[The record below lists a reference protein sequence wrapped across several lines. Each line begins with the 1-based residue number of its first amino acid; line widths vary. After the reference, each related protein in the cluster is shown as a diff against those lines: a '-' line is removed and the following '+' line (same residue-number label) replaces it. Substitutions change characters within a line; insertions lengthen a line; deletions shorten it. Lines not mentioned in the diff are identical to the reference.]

1 MAAIIEGPAPSE
13 PEQRQPKESE
23 MRSSVLAALLAATG
37 PAIGVAADPPP
48 PWSGEASA
56 GVVVTSGNSESSTA
70 NAKGEVVFNSER
82 WRNTF
87 NGSALNT
94 EATDPA
100 TGIQQR
106 TAERYLAGNKTDFN
120 FTEHNYAFLA
130 LEFEEDLFGPVRERT
145 SETAGYG
152 RKILTGPAHT
162 LEAELGAG
170 ARQTE
175 AQVTEE
181 KNNDAIGRGRVAYKW
196 NFSETSNFAQTVK
209 VESGDSNTFTESVTE
224 LRVSLVGKLFALGSY
239 TLRNNS
245 DVPAGAKKTDTVTTV
260 SLGWSFGK

>member
-1 MAAIIEGPAPSE
+1 
-13 PEQRQPKESE
+13 
-23 MRSSVLAALLAATG
+23 MRCMLLGLLLIASSGLA
-37 PAIGVAADPPP
+37 VAADPPP

-56 GVVVTSGNSESSTA
+56 GVVVTTGNSEGSTA
-70 NAKGEVVFNSER
+70 NAKGEVVYDSER

-87 NGSALNT
+87 NASALNT
-94 EATDPA
+94 TATDPV
-100 TGIQQR
+100 TGTDTR
-106 TAERYLAGNKTDFN
+106 TAERYLAGNKADFN
-120 FTEHNYAFLA
+120 FTDHDYAFLA
-130 LEFEEDLFGPVRERT
+130 LEYELDRFGPVRERS

-170 ARQTE
+170 TRQTE

-181 KNNDAIGRGRVAYKW
+181 KDSDAIGRGRVAYKW
-196 NFSETSNFAQTVK
+196 NFSETSNFSQTAK
-209 VESGDSNTFTESVTE
+209 VESGDSNTFVESVTE

-245 DVPAGAKKTDTVTTV
+245 EVPPGAQKTDTITTV